1 MLIHLLDLHFSLY
14 AVFSLERQLIDVL
27 EGKNLHGSVNDA
39 GKKKWKYNKITH

>member
-1 MLIHLLDLHFSLY
+1 MPRHEIWNADT
-14 AVFSLERQLIDVL
+14 RQLIDVL